1 MLSSFHILYHVSF
14 RLQFFPPVV
23 MFSLRYRV
31 SSGLKSFTRCN
42 KFPSGYQVF
51 FYISGYQVFFISL
64 SRFFLSGYQVFF
76 LSCYAFFFI
85 RLPSFHQVSKF
96 FLSGYQVFLSGYQD
110 LYQVTNM
117 FITPPSFFYQVNK
130 SFIRLPSF
138 FLSGY
143 QVFFIR

>member
-51 FYISGYQVFFISL
+51 LYIGLPS
-64 SRFFLSGYQVFF
+64 FFLLVYQGFF
-76 LSCYAFFFI
+76 YWVTKFFFVMLRIFFI

-117 FITPPSFFYQVNK
+117 FITPPSFF
-130 SFIRLPSF
+130 
-138 FLSGY
+138 LSG
-143 QVFFIR
+143 

>member
-51 FYISGYQVFFISL
+51 LYIGLPSFFYQFIKVFFIGLPS
-64 SRFFLSGYQVFF
+64 FF
-76 LSCYAFFFI
+76 LSCYAFF
-85 RLPSFHQVSKF
+85 
-96 FLSGYQVFLSGYQD
+96 LSGYQVSIRLA
-110 LYQVTNM
+110 
-117 FITPPSFFYQVNK
+117 SFFYQVTK
-130 SFIRLPSF
+130 FFYQATKICIRLPIC
-138 FLSGY
+138 LSRH
-143 QVFFIR
+143 QVFGNKIFSLY

>member
-1 MLSSFHILYHVSF
+1 MLFSFHILYHVSF

-51 FYISGYQVFFISL
+51 FYQFIKVFFIGLPS
-64 SRFFLSGYQVFF
+64 FF
-76 LSCYAFFFI
+76 LSCYAFFLLGYQVSIRLASFFYQVTKFFYQATKICI
-85 RLPSFHQVSKF
+85 RLPICLSRHQV
-96 FLSGYQVFLSGYQD
+96 
-110 LYQVTNM
+110 
-117 FITPPSFFYQVNK
+117 FFYQVNK

-138 FLSGY
+138 FLSG
-143 QVFFIR
+143 